1 MGIRELDTSTVRN
14 RRTTPGM
21 VADVLRD
28 AIMHGVLKGGQPLRQ
43 DELAA
48 QFGLSRIPV
57 REALRQLEGEGLV
70 TVNPHRGAVVSQL
83 ALGELQ
89 EICEIRIALETM
101 AIRLAIPRLDDETL
115 GRAEAILVAT
125 DHEADVLEH
134 WSKNNWSF
142 HSTLYLPARR
152 PRLLAMIKNLH
163 DNVDRYLRLHVSML
177 NYKVKGQEEH
187 WQLLEAC
194 RRRDTAAAV
203 LYLEQHIGAVATLL
217 AHYLEDQT
225 LPADAP
231 ASPADAQTGVV
242 DAPRDKRAG
251 AAR

>member
-1 MGIRELDTSTVRN
+1 MGIRELDTATVRN

-28 AIMHGVLKGGQPLRQ
+28 AIMHGLLKGGQPLRQ
-43 DELAA
+43 DELAT

-83 ALGELQ
+83 SLDELQ
-89 EICEIRIALETM
+89 EICEIRIALETT
-101 AIRLAIPRLDDETL
+101 AIRLAIPHLDDDTL

-125 DHEADVLEH
+125 DRETDVLDH

-142 HSTLYLPARR
+142 HSTLYLPAQR
-152 PRLLAMIKNLH
+152 PRLLALIKNLH
-163 DNVDRYLRLHVSML
+163 DTIDRYLRLHVSML

-187 WQLLEAC
+187 WRLLEAC
-194 RRRDTAAAV
+194 RHHDTAVAV
-203 LYLEQHIGAVATLL
+203 ALLEQHIGAVATLL
-217 AHYLEDQT
+217 AHYLEDQQPRVDVPQST
-225 LPADAP
+225 VDG
-231 ASPADAQTGVV
+231 TGGVK
-242 DAPRDKRAG
+242 AA
-251 AAR
+251 AARER